1 MSTSLVRKDS
11 SKKSLQNLLR
21 LTTQWSVEDE
31 EEAAR
36 ERRRRDREM
45 QQQMGSDEPSGE
57 DLTERNFADDHA
69 ELKPAGAWE
78 NDEDE
83 GFSDWSQRLEQRKL
97 RGAYQVP
104 ADGSEEARTTEENGL
119 SRTAEDEE
127 SQRRR
132 EEEQESDDAR
142 VPDRRVEED
151 EEEDE
156 GTSRYEVT
164 EKLNDEP
171 DPCTNERYSPEPCPQ
186 EVPISSSH
194 WSAREYEETE
204 EEETKKRAP
213 SPEEDYNER
222 AWEPPKEEVEAKLY
236 SDRWEM
242 EEENRRAL
250 SVSSNGEECDE
261 TIATTM
267 KVTEIAENLNRSIK
281 KSNSIKKSEPPLPI
295 SKIDDRLEQYTHAI
309 ETSSKSARLVR
320 QPSIELLAPADAV
333 SNKKN
338 RWETGDVTT
347 ATKMAS
353 SKDTE
358 GINIGVSDLISQWGK
373 GKSEPDGHQSPPRPL
388 EVKPGDVFSK
398 KSLWEQGSKSSEAG
412 KSSTPNKKYKF
423 VPTGHGKYEK
433 IPVDEP

>member
-1 MSTSLVRKDS
+1 MSTTILRRNS

-36 ERRRRDREM
+36 ERRRRERERH
-45 QQQMGSDEPSGE
+45 QSEEPAG
-57 DLTERNFADDHA
+57 DNLTESTYTDDHA
-69 ELKPAGAWE
+69 ELKPAGVWE

-104 ADGSEEARTTEENGL
+104 TDGSEEPRMTEENGL
-119 SRTAEDEE
+119 TRTTENEE
-127 SQRRR
+127 CQGSK

-142 VPDRRVEED
+142 VPDQRVE

-164 EKLNDEP
+164 EQLNDEP
-171 DPCTNERYSPEPCPQ
+171 DPCANDRNSPEPCPQ
-186 EVPISSSH
+186 EVPISSSA
-194 WSAREYEETE
+194 WSAREYEEIE
-204 EEETKKRAP
+204 EEKARPP
-213 SPEEDYNER
+213 SPEPQEDYER
-222 AWEPPKEEVEAKLY
+222 EEGSWEPLTQEAQTKSY
-236 SDRWEM
+236 SNRWEV
-242 EEENRRAL
+242 EEENRRKL

-261 TIATTM
+261 TIATTV
-267 KVTEIAENLNRSIK
+267 KVTEIAENLNRSIQ
-281 KSNSIKKSEPPLPI
+281 KSNSIRKSEPPLPI

-320 QPSIELLAPADAV
+320 QPSLELLSPVDAV

-347 ATKMAS
+347 ATKMSS

-358 GINIGVSDLISQWGK
+358 GINIAVCDLINQWGK
-373 GKSEPDGHQSPPRPL
+373 GKSEPDGHQSPPRPS
-388 EVKPGDVFSK
+388 EVKPGDVLSK
-398 KSLWEQGSKSSEAG
+398 KSLWEQSPKSKEAG